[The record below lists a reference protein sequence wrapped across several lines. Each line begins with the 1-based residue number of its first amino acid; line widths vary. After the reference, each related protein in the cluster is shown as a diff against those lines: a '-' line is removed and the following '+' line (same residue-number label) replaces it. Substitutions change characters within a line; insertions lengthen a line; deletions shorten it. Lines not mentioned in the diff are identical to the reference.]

1 MNSRAAPS
9 VEAHHHVHSPDTG
22 RNSRGGQIK
31 KKLRLAGSV
40 ARMCQLINF
49 EVIIQKNVLLYLLV
63 LKVVEV
69 GEKCSDPN
77 WEAQQGLM

>member
-1 MNSRAAPS
+1 
-9 VEAHHHVHSPDTG
+9 
-22 RNSRGGQIK
+22 
-31 KKLRLAGSV
+31 
-40 ARMCQLINF
+40 MCQLINF